1 MPRPAWVTRSA
12 ERALGHGSRAL
23 LAPAALLALG
33 ALAHADEAPLR
44 AEPARLAAQGL
55 LVAIAAAGERLVAVG
70 DRGVIVLSD
79 DQGASWTQA
88 VAVPTQALLTG
99 VCFVDAHR
107 GVAVGHDEVILT
119 SVDAGRTWTRTHYA
133 PQAQR
138 PLLDVWCDHSGR
150 AIAVGAYSAYLTSR
164 DAGASWNEVPFS
176 PAPRPPVSR
185 APSAAPT
192 GAAAAS
198 AAAASAAEEESA
210 RGGYHLN
217 RIVEAGTGRLYIA
230 GEAGHLYRSDD
241 GGVSWLTLASPYEGS
256 FFDVLPLTDAAL
268 LALGLRGHL
277 YRSADAGASWQ
288 QIDTGTV
295 ALLDGATQLAA
306 GAVAI
311 VGFSGVVLLSHDD
324 GRTFMLLQQSD
335 RAGLAA
341 AVAIGNGR
349 LVAVGEDGARV
360 ITLTAPPATR
370 SGP

>member
-1 MPRPAWVTRSA
+1 VPRPAWVTRSA
-12 ERALGHGSRAL
+12 RAL
-23 LAPAALLALG
+23 AALLALG
-33 ALAHADEAPLR
+33 SVARAQEAQLV

-55 LVAIAAAGERLVAVG
+55 LVAIATAGERLVAVG
-70 DRGVIVLSD
+70 DRGIIVLSD
-79 DQGASWTQA
+79 DHGGSWTQA
-88 VAVPTQALLTG
+88 AAVPTQALLTG
-99 VCFVDAHR
+99 VCFVDARH

-119 SVDAGRTWTRTHYA
+119 SADAGRTWTRTHYA

-138 PLLDVWCDHSGR
+138 PLLDVWCDGSGR

-164 DAGASWNEVPFS
+164 DAGASWNEVAFK
-176 PAPRPPVSR
+176 PAPRPPASR
-185 APSAAPT
+185 GASVAPT
-192 GAAAAS
+192 NAAAS
-198 AAAASAAEEESA
+198 AAASAAEQESA

-217 RIVEAGTGRLYIA
+217 RIVGAGAVRLYIA

-241 GGVSWLTLASPYEGS
+241 GGASWLTLASPYEGS
-256 FFDVLPLTDAAL
+256 FFDVLPLAGEAL

-306 GAVAI
+306 GTVAI

-324 GRTFMLLQQSD
+324 GRTFTLLQQSD

-341 AVAIGNGR
+341 AVAVGEGR
-349 LVAVGEDGARV
+349 LAAVGEDGARV
-360 ITLTAPPATR
+360 ISLAAPPATR